1 MDDAVDVPAPQEP
14 EQEVAKVA
22 RRPSLSSGTLTPPDM
37 IIPLQSGEGNK
48 QPSESATGER
58 VTASSPVNEDG
69 NVSSEPELAADSSG
83 EEGQGY
89 IITEQLYDVFCN
101 LLASLLIATI
111 FLTSLDSPLRIIT
124 LK

>member
-1 MDDAVDVPAPQEP
+1 MDDPVDVPAPQEP
-14 EQEVAKVA
+14 QQEVAKVT

-48 QPSESATGER
+48 QPSESAAGEI

-89 IITEQLYDVFCN
+89 IIMNIVIEQLYDVYSI
-101 LLASLLIATI
+101 LS
-111 FLTSLDSPLRIIT
+111 
-124 LK
+124 